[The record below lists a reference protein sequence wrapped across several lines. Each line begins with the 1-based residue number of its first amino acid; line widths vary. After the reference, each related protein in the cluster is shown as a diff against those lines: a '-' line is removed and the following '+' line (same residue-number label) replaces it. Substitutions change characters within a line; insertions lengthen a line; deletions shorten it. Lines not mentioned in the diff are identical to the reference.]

1 MVKSDP
7 RQSAKIA
14 QNQDGRSIHGIMKT
28 MCPPGYDFVATH
40 ALIAMMLMSCSCNSA
55 SAAGTGIGYEGC
67 SGIVFLSPCSSVDF
81 NVTSFLIIFFSNLR
95 GDYRNGF
102 FFVRIDLQ

>member
-1 MVKSDP
+1 MIHYIK
-7 RQSAKIA
+7 SAKIA

-28 MCPPGYDFVATH
+28 MCPPRYDFVTTH

-67 SGIVFLSPCSSVDF
+67 SSIVSLPPSFSVDF
-81 NVTSFLIIFFSNLR
+81 NVKSFLINFSKLR
-95 GDYRNGF
+95 GEYQNGF
-102 FFVRIDLQ
+102 LFVRINLQ